1 MTPLPDS
8 RALTTHARI
17 IRDLGFPIVVAIVLL
32 YVILADVPAN
42 VAETRSD
49 VAVVRAELAKHV
61 ETSEVYVT
69 RLSSD
74 MQRTQAMLA
83 RIMQQICVN
92 TATTTQD
99 REGCFP

>member
-1 MTPLPDS
+1 MTPMPTDRTIS
-8 RALTTHARI
+8 THARI
-17 IRDLGFPIVVAIVLL
+17 VRDLGFPIVVAIVLL

-42 VAETRSD
+42 VAATRRD
-49 VAVVRAELAKHV
+49 VVAVRDELAKHV

-92 TATTTQD
+92 TSTNTQD